1 MKRVICCFTTVTLT
15 ILSGFV
21 FSKEPHSEKRP
32 NILFIIVDDQSP
44 FDFKFYNP
52 SSTLNAPCIENL
64 AREGMVFDAAYHMG
78 SFSPAL
84 SAHPVGIW

>member
-44 FDFKFYNP
+44 
-52 SSTLNAPCIENL
+52 
-64 AREGMVFDAAYHMG
+64 
-78 SFSPAL
+78 
-84 SAHPVGIW
+84 